1 MKFAEAQADY
11 MLKWCDRWQ
20 TEMIHSFT
28 PKLAAIE
35 DFTEWTDNFMR
46 DTIWASGCRSW
57 YKSHT
62 IDGRVSAL
70 WPGSSLH
77 YFEAL
82 QYPRAEDW
90 DISCKGN
97 RFSWLGNGFS
107 QTECDLT
114 ADWAYYIREEDN
126 SPFLSK
132 GKRRKIMTK
141 SGTVEREPEVDES
154 DDEALTSQEWKAW
167 C

>member
-1 MKFAEAQADY
+1 M
-11 MLKWCDRWQ
+11 
-20 TEMIHSFT
+20 
-28 PKLAAIE
+28 PKLEAVE
-35 DFTEWTDNFMR
+35 DFAKHTDLFMR
-46 DTIWASGCRSW
+46 DTIWKSGCRSW

-77 YFEAL
+77 YFEAM
-82 QYPRAEDW
+82 QYIRADDW
-90 DISCKGN
+90 DVRYEGN

-107 QTECDLT
+107 QTELDESC
-114 ADWAYYIREEDN
+114 DWAYYIRDEDD

-132 GKRRKIMTK
+132 GKQRKILTK
-141 SGTVEREPEVDES
+141 SGTVVRKVEPEVEDDGDE
-154 DDEALTSQEWKAW
+154 WRAW